1 MADSREGLLAALAWQ
16 AELGADEAI
25 GDGFVDRTLAPAP
38 PKEPPASAP
47 VLALAPPG
55 EGEAEAIAAACADLP
70 ALHAAIEAHGHPLKS
85 GARHCV
91 FADGNP
97 AARVMIVGE
106 APGRN
111 EDMEGRPFVG
121 IGGQLLDRMLA
132 AIGLSRHEE
141 DPAKAVYITN
151 IVPWRPAQNRTP
163 SPAESAAF
171 LPFVRRHIDLVDPVL
186 IVAMGNTPTKALL
199 DTKTGIMR
207 LRGSWAEARTP
218 AATRPCLP
226 MLHPAYLLRQP
237 MDKHKAWSDLLTLR
251 DRIETAGTGKTP

>member
-1 MADSREGLLAALAWQ
+1 MIDSHKDMLAALAWQ
-16 AELGADEAI
+16 VELGADEAL
-25 GDGFVDRTLAPAP
+25 GEDLLDRTVAP
-38 PKEPPASAP
+38 PPPPAAQKPATAP
-47 VLALAPPG
+47 VLTLAAPPG
-55 EGEAEAIAAACADLP
+55 GGETEAIAATCADLP
-70 ALHAAIEAHGHPLKS
+70 ALHAAIDAYGHPLKS

-111 EDMEGRPFVG
+111 EDIEGKPFVG
-121 IGGQLLDRMLA
+121 KGGQLLDRMFA
-132 AIGLSRHEE
+132 AIGLSRHDE
-141 DPAKAVYITN
+141 DPAKALYITN

-163 SPAESAAF
+163 SPEESAAF
-171 LPFVRRHIDLVDPVL
+171 LPFVRRHIDLIDPLL

-199 DTKTGIMR
+199 ETTTGIMR
-207 LRGSWAEARTP
+207 MRGHWAEVQTK

-237 MDKHKAWSDLLTLR
+237 MDKHKAWADLLTLQK
-251 DRIETAGTGKTP
+251 RIEDMT